1 MLKHKKQQ
9 GFSLVEIMVALA
21 LSSVLVFGVASVYV
35 SIKSVV
41 LTSKNIENAQEVLR
55 FSALTFTRS
64 LKQTSIKPTVAAN
77 QLSVVQRAN
86 TVACTGALQGADYT
100 EVYTLNGINLQCDIG
115 AGAQTILT
123 GVQAISFSIVRNLVS
138 ITVTPKAQPG
148 EPDGVGPT
156 APQVIDVALSLV
168 ILKKASES

>member
-1 MLKHKKQQ
+1 MLSNNKMR

-21 LSSVLVFGVASVYV
+21 LSTVLVFGVASVYV

-41 LTSKNIENAQEVLR
+41 LTSKNIENAQEVIR

-77 QLSVVQRAN
+77 TLTVVQRLN
-86 TVACTGALQGADYT
+86 TVACNGALQGADYT
-100 EVYTLNGINLQCDIG
+100 EVYSLSGVNLQCNIG

-123 GVQAISFSIVRNLVS
+123 GVRAISFAIDRNLVS
-138 ITVTPKAQPG
+138 ITITPKAQPG

-156 APQVIDVALSLV
+156 APLTIDVALSLI
-168 ILKKASES
+168 ILQKASGS